1 MPSTPDST
9 LEVLD
14 GSRAVRA
21 SVRLAGSEA
30 LHQVRL
36 LRPLGPRGTRRRE
49 RELRLGD
56 DRLPFEGAGF
66 ALVRAVEGGHELQVQ
81 GGMQGRVRLPGGE
94 KLDLGQ
100 VGPAYRIPA
109 DAVIDL
115 TVGPYAIQLCSEPP
129 PRRLRA
135 GRWLAFIER
144 RDRLSQIAALAF
156 HAVLLLLAIS
166 LPPSAHSLSRD
177 RFNRED
183 ARVKASPPRLV
194 RMGIWAPMQLRPATG
209 EGRGRRAGGPEGRMG
224 NPLAR
229 EQSGLFALEGP
240 RNNPDPHLARRLAEQ
255 AAQSSGLLQ
264 LLGSAS
270 NGGLASLFATD
281 DNAVGHDLDSALGGL
296 VGNRIGAAYGVGG
309 LGLVGTGRGGGAPDE
324 SAFVGLGA
332 LGDVGRGAGIGDGA
346 GMGRGAGFLGS
357 HAAGAPC
364 CIAAGRASVVGGLDK
379 EIIRR
384 VVRRHINEW
393 RYCYERELQSQP
405 SLAGRIILSFTIGPN
420 GQVLT
425 ARMTSSTVGNA
436 AVEQCVAQA
445 VRRWRFP
452 APRGGGIV
460 VVSYPILVRAAGAD

>member
-1 MPSTPDST
+1 MPSIADST

-21 SVRLAGSEA
+21 SVRLAATDS
-30 LHQVRL
+30 LLQVRL
-36 LRPLGPRGTRRRE
+36 LRPIGPRAVPRQE
-49 RELRLGD
+49 RDLLLGD
-56 DRLPFEGAGF
+56 DLLPFEGAGF
-66 ALVRAVEGGHELQVQ
+66 ALVQAVPGGHDLQIASGVR
-81 GGMQGRVRLPGGE
+81 GRVRLPGGE
-94 KLDLGQ
+94 ELDLGQ
-100 VGPAYRIPA
+100 IGQAYRIPA
-109 DAVIDL
+109 DARIDL

-129 PRRLRA
+129 PRRLRG

-156 HAVLLLLAIS
+156 HAVLLSLALS

-194 RMGIWAPMQLRPATG
+194 RMGIWATPRPGPPTG

-224 NPLAR
+224 ASR
-229 EQSGLFALEGP
+229 GDGLFALKGP

-255 AAQSSGLLQ
+255 AAQSSGVLQ
-264 LLGSAS
+264 LLGHAS
-270 NGGLASLFATD
+270 EGGLASLFATD

-296 VGNRIGAAYGVGG
+296 VGNRIGEAYGVGG

-346 GMGRGAGFLGS
+346 GVGRGVGFLGS
-357 HAAGAPC
+357 YAAGVPC
-364 CIAAGRASVVGGLDK
+364 CIGAGRASVVGGLDK

-393 RYCYERELQSQP
+393 RYCYERELQAQQD
-405 SLAGRIILSFTIGPN
+405 LAGRIIVGFTIGPN
-420 GQVLT
+420 GQVL
-425 ARMTSSTVGNA
+425 ASSMTSSTVGNP
-436 AVEQCVAQA
+436 AVERCVVQA

-460 VVSYPILVRAAGAD
+460 VVSYPLVVRAAGAD

>member
-1 MPSTPDST
+1 MPNTPDST

-14 GSRAVRA
+14 GSRAVRV
-21 SVRLAGSEA
+21 SVRLAATDS
-30 LHQVRL
+30 LLQVRL
-36 LRPLGPRGTRRRE
+36 LRPLGPRAAPRQE
-49 RELRLGD
+49 RELLLGD
-56 DRLPFEGAGF
+56 DRLPCEGSTF
-66 ALVRAVEGGHELQVQ
+66 ALARAVEGGHELQITS
-81 GGMQGRVRLPGGE
+81 GMQGRVRLPGGE
-94 KLDLGQ
+94 ELDLAQ

-109 DAVIDL
+109 DAAIDL

-129 PRRLRA
+129 PRRLRG

-156 HAVLLLLAIS
+156 HAVLLLLALS
-166 LPPSAHSLSRD
+166 LPPSARSLSRD
-177 RFNRED
+177 RFSRED

-194 RMGIWAPMQLRPATG
+194 RMGIWLPVRPGPTTG

-224 NPLAR
+224 TPLAR
-229 EQSGLFALEGP
+229 QQTRLFALKGP
-240 RNNPDPHLARRLAEQ
+240 RDNPDPHLARRLAEQ
-255 AAQSSGLLQ
+255 AAQSSGVLQ
-264 LLGSAS
+264 LLGRAS

-281 DNAVGHDLDSALGGL
+281 DNAVGHDLENALGGL
-296 VGNRIGAAYGVGG
+296 VGNQIGEAYGVGG

-332 LGDVGRGAGIGDGA
+332 LGDVGRGGGIGDGA
-346 GMGRGAGFLGS
+346 GMGRGAGSLGS
-357 HAAGAPC
+357 HAAGVPC
-364 CIAAGRASVVGGLDK
+364 CIAAGRANVVGGLDK

-393 RYCYERELQSQP
+393 RYCYERELQAQP
-405 SLAGRIILSFTIGPN
+405 SLAGRIIVGFTIGPN

-425 ARMTSSTVGNA
+425 SSMASSTLGNP
-436 AVEQCVAQA
+436 AVEGCVVQA

-460 VVSYPILVRAAGAD
+460 VVSYPLVVRAAGAD